1 LLLKFGEN
9 SKKPEKTY
17 KFSKFSKCEGKFIIK
32 IISIVII
39 V

>member
-17 KFSKFSKCEGKFIIK
+17 KILNVKEIQGKFIIK
-32 IISIVII
+32 IISIVIQN
-39 V
+39 